1 MVSSVYFILSLTLSS
16 LTLSSL
22 EAARLPFDE
31 EVTEDPVMT
40 KVPSLQDIITQLYG
54 KDLQE
59 LNRQV
64 NQALLTIDKNLSLV
78 LSYVNS
84 HLSDLKPK
92 ELHDLLM
99 ELWKSCPNFTECHEL
114 KVHTRIGSE
123 ESTTTDTR
131 LMDESQTVTGISL

>member
-1 MVSSVYFILSLTLSS
+1 MVSSVYFILILTLSS
-16 LTLSSL
+16 LIVPPL
-22 EAARLPFDE
+22 EAARLPFE
-31 EVTEDPVMT
+31 EDVTEDPLMT
-40 KVPSLQDIITQLYG
+40 KAPSLQDIITHLYG

-64 NQALLTIDKNLSLV
+64 NQALATIDKNLSLV

-99 ELWKSCPNFTECHEL
+99 QLWKSCPTFTECHEL
-114 KVHTRIGSE
+114 KFPSIGSE
-123 ESTTTDTR
+123 TTTIDPQP
-131 LMDESQTVTGISL
+131 MDESQTVTDISL